1 MSNGRNVR
9 QSNRPVGPNNINGG
23 PSTNSVNPQ
32 QQLWKVLQFHETRL
46 NNLEQMLDVILRAL
60 PWEARLEATDVEKYR
75 KVENKLEG
83 IEKDVEKY
91 RKVENKL
98 EGIEKDVEKYR
109 KVENKLEGI
118 EKDIENLKEGS
129 VTSEVFNN
137 VERDVERNVERNV
150 GRNVERN
157 VENVS
162 ISDESPEDYLR
173 REELLE
179 GYSMKSF
186 VNRNTT
192 KRGGRRVSLE
202 VHE

>member
-23 PSTNSVNPQ
+23 PSTNSLNPQ

-83 IEKDVEKY
+83 IEKD
-91 RKVENKL
+91 
-98 EGIEKDVEKYR
+98 
-109 KVENKLEGI
+109 
-118 EKDIENLKEGS
+118 IENLKDGS

-137 VERDVERNVERNV
+137 VERDIERNVERDVERNV
-150 GRNVERN
+150 GRNVGRN

-179 GYSMKSF
+179 GYSTKSF
-186 VNRNTT
+186 VKRNNK

>member
-1 MSNGRNVR
+1 M
-9 QSNRPVGPNNINGG
+9 
-23 PSTNSVNPQ
+23 
-32 QQLWKVLQFHETRL
+32 
-46 NNLEQMLDVILRAL
+46 
-60 PWEARLEATDVEKYR
+60 
-75 KVENKLEG
+75 
-83 IEKDVEKY
+83 
-91 RKVENKL
+91 
-98 EGIEKDVEKYR
+98 
-109 KVENKLEGI
+109 ENKLEGI

-150 GRNVERN
+150 GRN

>member
-23 PSTNSVNPQ
+23 PSTNSLNPQ

-83 IEKDVEKY
+83 IEKD
-91 RKVENKL
+91 
-98 EGIEKDVEKYR
+98 
-109 KVENKLEGI
+109 
-118 EKDIENLKEGS
+118 IENLKEGS

-150 GRNVERN
+150 GRNVGRN

-202 VHE
+202 VRE

>member
-9 QSNRPVGPNNINGG
+9 QSNRPVGSNNINGG
-23 PSTNSVNPQ
+23 PSTNSLNPQ

-83 IEKDVEKY
+83 IEKD
-91 RKVENKL
+91 
-98 EGIEKDVEKYR
+98 
-109 KVENKLEGI
+109 
-118 EKDIENLKEGS
+118 IENLKEGS

-150 GRNVERN
+150 GRNVGRN

-202 VHE
+202 VRE

>member
-60 PWEARLEATDVEKYR
+60 PWEARLEAT
-75 KVENKLEG
+75 
-83 IEKDVEKY
+83 
-91 RKVENKL
+91 
-98 EGIEKDVEKYR
+98 DVEKYR

>member
-23 PSTNSVNPQ
+23 PSTNSLNPQ

-83 IEKDVEKY
+83 IEKD
-91 RKVENKL
+91 
-98 EGIEKDVEKYR
+98 
-109 KVENKLEGI
+109 
-118 EKDIENLKEGS
+118 IENLKEGS

-150 GRNVERN
+150 GRN

-202 VHE
+202 VRE

>member
-83 IEKDVEKY
+83 IEKE
-91 RKVENKL
+91 
-98 EGIEKDVEKYR
+98 
-109 KVENKLEGI
+109 
-118 EKDIENLKEGS
+118 IENLKEGS

>member
-98 EGIEKDVEKYR
+98 EGIEKE
-109 KVENKLEGI
+109 
-118 EKDIENLKEGS
+118 IENLKEGS

>member
-1 MSNGRNVR
+1 M
-9 QSNRPVGPNNINGG
+9 
-23 PSTNSVNPQ
+23 
-32 QQLWKVLQFHETRL
+32 
-46 NNLEQMLDVILRAL
+46 
-60 PWEARLEATDVEKYR
+60 
-75 KVENKLEG
+75 
-83 IEKDVEKY
+83 
-91 RKVENKL
+91 
-98 EGIEKDVEKYR
+98 
-109 KVENKLEGI
+109 
-118 EKDIENLKEGS
+118 KEGS

-157 VENVS
+157 VERNIENVS

-186 VNRNTT
+186 VNRNTK
-192 KRGGRRVSLE
+192 KRGRRRVSLE